1 MSAGLMKPKYDT
13 NNLPYTQH
21 SPCSGI
27 DHRFFTY
34 FGAVCWSWN
43 TADKTCMHCILFR
56 PVLLSQRPQRSLEV
70 NVWKLMLILLLQYN
84 TITEHYECHITTAMI
99 CHTCAF
105 DGNDC
110 VFPVFFCKNC
120 ICIISQVSA
129 SYTSHNLL
137 CSFPGIP
144 TCQWCYVDTI
154 CLYKIDK
161 LNLYCLVFSVVVLF
175 RRLSHL
181 WMKKTATNQINNN

>member
-1 MSAGLMKPKYDT
+1 MSAGLMKPKYNT

-56 PVLLSQRPQRSLEV
+56 LVLLSQRPQRSLEV

-110 VFPVFFCKNC
+110 VFPVFFAKTVFVLYLRSVQVIPVITYCARFLAYPHVSGATLIQFVC
-120 ICIISQVSA
+120 IKSINSIFTVS
-129 SYTSHNLL
+129 SFLL
-137 CSFPGIP
+137 LFYFAVCH
-144 TCQWCYVDTI
+144 I
-154 CLYKIDK
+154 CGWRKQPRTK
-161 LNLYCLVFSVVVLF
+161 
-175 RRLSHL
+175 
-181 WMKKTATNQINNN
+181 